1 MKQLG
6 RRDRRLLA
14 GLILLAAGSVCALAQ
29 AIIVRAYITF
39 AVMGHWDWFGRTF
52 AVRVPAKGPETFC
65 FDWCAPKMPF
75 MAGSLA
81 MACLFVATALL
92 LQAWRK
98 PFAGQRDPN
107 HGQVPEHAD
116 EAERGLTLGSATF
129 EARMPVWCVL
139 AELFLDTSSEEEDYD
154 RMAQILC
161 RSPYTTAE
169 LEQILRNE
177 VSPVSAWNLFDI
189 AGEWAG
195 WSEEDVRRL
204 MSQWF
209 EKAASKNPTAR
220 LKVRAAPRMV
230 PDDWW
235 PLAER
240 LEALRVTPPGPT
252 SASRDRT
259 PPPAA

>member
-1 MKQLG
+1 MKQTG

-14 GLILLAAGSVCALAQ
+14 ALILFAVGSVCALAQ
-29 AIIVRAYITF
+29 AIIVRAYVTS

-52 AVRVPAKGPETFC
+52 SVQVPGSEPNTVC

-75 MAGSLA
+75 LAGYLA
-81 MACLFVATALL
+81 MACLLVAAALV

-98 PFAGQRDPN
+98 PFAGQRVPD
-107 HGQVPEHAD
+107 HEYAPEHAD
-116 EAERGLTLGSATF
+116 EAETRMILVSAAF
-129 EARMPVWCVL
+129 EARMPIWCVL
-139 AELFLDTSSEEEDYD
+139 SDLFLDTSIEDADYD
-154 RMAQILC
+154 RMAQVLC
-161 RSPYTTAE
+161 RSPYTIAE
-169 LEQILRNE
+169 LEHIVKHE
-177 VSPVSAWNLFDI
+177 VSPVFAWNLFAI

-209 EKAASKNPTAR
+209 EKLASKSPTAR
-220 LKVRAAPRMV
+220 FKVRAAPRMV

-240 LEALRVTPPGPT
+240 LEALRVTPPDPT

>member
-1 MKQLG
+1 MRQTG

-14 GLILLAAGSVCALAQ
+14 ALALIAVGSVCALAQ
-29 AIIVRAYITF
+29 AIIVRAYITS
-39 AVMGHWDWFGRTF
+39 ALTGHWDWFRRTF
-52 AVRVPAKGPETFC
+52 AVQVPGSEPNTFC
-65 FDWCAPKMPF
+65 FDWCAPAIPF
-75 MAGSLA
+75 LAGWVA
-81 MACLFVATALL
+81 IACLLVAAAFVI
-92 LQAWRK
+92 QAWRK
-98 PFAGQRDPN
+98 PLPGQRVPD
-107 HGQVPEHAD
+107 HGHAPDHAD
-116 EAERGLTLGSATF
+116 EAETRMILGSAAF

-139 AELFLDTSSEEEDYD
+139 SDLFLDTSFEDADYD
-154 RMAQILC
+154 RMAQALC

-177 VSPVSAWNLFDI
+177 VSPVFAWNLFDI

-209 EKAASKNPTAR
+209 EKAASKSPTAR

-230 PDDWW
+230 PDNWG

-240 LEALRVTPPGPT
+240 LEALRVTPPDPT
-252 SASRDRT
+252 SAFRDRS